1 MKRDICF
8 CHPVES
14 AKLAEAAAAAEAVE
28 IHRKTLES
36 KSFIND
42 EKIDSLDERIITAQ
56 GIALISTRNHE
67 EAGRYVC
74 VAHLSLSSAK
84 IREHIKS
91 MITVCGCGLGGGKTS
106 EYLAWVAMEVSEMG
120 DHGPGV
126 GLDL

>member
-1 MKRDICF
+1 MIDPLKYLYFSLNSTKYDGF
-8 CHPVES
+8 YYPVES

-67 EAGRYVC
+67 EAGRCVC
-74 VAHLSLSSAK
+74 SASFTFK
-84 IREHIKS
+84 REN
-91 MITVCGCGLGGGKTS
+91 TR
-106 EYLAWVAMEVSEMG
+106 A
-120 DHGPGV
+120 
-126 GLDL
+126 